1 MPRIPEET
9 LNQIKS
15 EVSLKTLVESRGI
28 TL

>member
-9 LNQIKS
+9 LNQIKN